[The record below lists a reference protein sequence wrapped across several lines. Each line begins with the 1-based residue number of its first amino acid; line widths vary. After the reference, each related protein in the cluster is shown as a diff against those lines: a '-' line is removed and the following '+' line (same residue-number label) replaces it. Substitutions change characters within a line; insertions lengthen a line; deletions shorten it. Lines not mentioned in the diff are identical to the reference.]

1 MKQKPH
7 LLVIG
12 SPSIDILHIKNR
24 TEETAGGAG
33 LYTALAAHRSGCQ
46 VSLCGVRPDP
56 VPELLMPLQERL
68 TEWLG
73 PTVPLEEL
81 PHFEIAHHGDKAEYL
96 QFNVGAEARLT
107 PQNLPED
114 LSKYDAVHITSLG
127 TADAQVR
134 LAEACR
140 QRGAKMI
147 SSGSFLN
154 LIQESR
160 STVRNLADQSD
171 TFFLNEEEA
180 EEMFGSIETLTFD
193 PGKFLFITRGKGG
206 AVVVQGDIQTEL
218 SAIPVRDLDP
228 TGAGDTFC
236 GATLAHLLLGEHP
249 IMAARKAMAL
259 ASEEIKHVGPA
270 ALLFEG
276 EPPEVPL
283 DRRIEIDEEQVQ
295 KLSEVIKGIP
305 ESKAF
310 DFVSDYYP
318 PVGHPKALDY
328 FFVQTLQ
335 QFSFWDMSEGHYASP
350 LIATIDGHESK
361 GSTFLSRAYLR
372 PLDEDPDFYS
382 PARQSQWTFDEVL
395 AFFRADDGS
404 EPLPG
409 PLLHFG
415 KAVEYGRDMLALGL
429 TPRKI
434 VDQANRSSKPLQT
447 FLSILD
453 HVGGYKA
460 DPLRKKANL
469 LALILMERP
478 EKFLKPA
485 EGEEIQPVVDYHC
498 MRFCLRTG
506 LVTIINNRLRKKL
519 AKRAQV
525 TVEEEGAIRFAC
537 YRAVQRLVETTGL
550 SVGAVD
556 NITFGYTRKHC
567 PEMSVPV
574 CEECALNPACKNRV
588 ELFQPVL
595 RTTFY

>member
-1 MKQKPH
+1 MKHKPH

-12 SPSIDILHIKNR
+12 SPSIDILHIKIR
-24 TEETAGGAG
+24 TQESAGGAG
-33 LYTALAAHRSGCQ
+33 LYTALAVHRSGCK
-46 VSLCGVRPDP
+46 VSLWGVKPDP
-56 VPELLMPLQERL
+56 MPELLIPLQARL
-68 TEWLG
+68 AEWMG
-73 PTVPLEEL
+73 PTVTLTEL
-81 PHFEIAHHGDKAEYL
+81 PHFEIEHHGDRAEYL
-96 QFNVGAEARLT
+96 QFDVGVETDLT
-107 PQNLPED
+107 PEQLPED
-114 LSKYDAVHITSLG
+114 LSVYDAVHITSLG
-127 TADAQVR
+127 AAATQVR
-134 LAEACR
+134 LAEVCR
-140 QRGAKMI
+140 QRGAKMV
-147 SSGSFLN
+147 SAGSFLN

-160 STVRNLADQSD
+160 KSVQHLIFESD
-171 TFFLNEEEA
+171 VFFLNEEEA
-180 EEMFGSIETLTFD
+180 VEMFGSIETLTFD
-193 PGKFLFITRGKGG
+193 PRKFLFITRGKGG
-206 AVVVQGDIQTEL
+206 AMVVQGDIQTEL
-218 SAIPVRDLDP
+218 PAIPVRDLDP

-236 GATLAHLLLGEHP
+236 GATLAHLLQGEHP

-259 ASEEIKHVGPA
+259 AAEEIQHVGPA
-270 ALLFEG
+270 ALLFDQ
-276 EPPEVPL
+276 PAPEIPL
-283 DRRIEIDEEQVQ
+283 DRRIEIDEQQVQ
-295 KLSEVIKGIP
+295 RLSEVIKGIP

-310 DFVSDYYP
+310 NFVSDYYP
-318 PVGHPKALDY
+318 LVGHPKALDY

-335 QFSFWDMSEGHYASP
+335 QFGFWDMLEGHYAWP
-350 LIATIDGHESK
+350 LIATIDGQESK

-382 PARQSQWTFDEVL
+382 PARQSQLTFDEVL

-415 KAVEYGRDMLALGL
+415 KAFEYGNDMLALGL

-453 HVGGYKA
+453 HIGGYKA
-460 DPLRKKANL
+460 DPLRKKSNL

-478 EKFLKPA
+478 EQFLQPG

-506 LVTIINNRLRKKL
+506 LVNIVNNRLRKKV
-519 AKRAQV
+519 ANRAQV

-550 SVGAVD
+550 STGAID

-567 PEMSVPV
+567 PEMTVPV
-574 CEECALNPACKNRV
+574 CEECAMNPACKHRIR
-588 ELFQPVL
+588 LFQPVL